1 MNKPIPHDETEQKS
15 AEIVTTL
22 ISMMAS
28 QGDKDAQ
35 TAMDEVHLMVDEGW
49 DALSPKTQ
57 EALKKAMTK
66 LRTND
71 LEHLSGLQPRQE
83 DEEEI

>member
-35 TAMDEVHLMVDEGW
+35 AAMDEVHL
-49 DALSPKTQ
+49 LS
-57 EALKKAMTK
+57 LI
-66 LRTND
+66 
-71 LEHLSGLQPRQE
+71 H
-83 DEEEI
+83 I